1 MQGEMHHISSLDPR
15 SSHSSKRDPIT
26 LVTAYNTTSE
36 NTKQHETCIKVS
48 YGISP
53 DWQAKSGSLG
63 CPVGWTELEH
73 MSALQEKKDGFCFK
87 QMM

>member
-1 MQGEMHHISSLDPR
+1 MHHIRSLDPR

-26 LVTAYNTTSE
+26 LVTAHNSEYSCLSE

-48 YGISP
+48 YGIPP
-53 DWQAKSGSLG
+53 DWQAKRGSLG
-63 CPVGWTELEH
+63 CCVGWIELEH
-73 MSALQEKKDGFCFK
+73 MSTLQEKDGFCFQ